1 MKEKSCCTCKYYLGG
16 GYCKINE
23 EAECGCGEF
32 ELWEDKHDVG

>member
-23 EAECGCGEF
+23 EAECGEGKF
-32 ELWEDKHDVG
+32 ELWEEKKNG